1 MTPISG
7 LSAVLG
13 CVFNLWRWEGL
24 PFVKGSDFMS
34 LTGAYLASSTTAN
47 ASTCSSDSE
56 FSSFVRVFSR
66 TFNLKGTITNRKR
79 RSASGEI
86 TQFPSVLVRLAGRKT
101 AIIDELLDAVRTSL
115 EDHES
120 SSIG

>member
-1 MTPISG
+1 MKPISG

-34 LTGAYLASSTTAN
+34 LTGAKTAN

-56 FSSFVRVFSR
+56 FLIFVHVFSL
-66 TFNLKGTITNRKR
+66 TFNLNKQE
-79 RSASGEI
+79 A
-86 TQFPSVLVRLAGRKT
+86 
-101 AIIDELLDAVRTSL
+101 
-115 EDHES
+115 
-120 SSIG
+120 SIGLR